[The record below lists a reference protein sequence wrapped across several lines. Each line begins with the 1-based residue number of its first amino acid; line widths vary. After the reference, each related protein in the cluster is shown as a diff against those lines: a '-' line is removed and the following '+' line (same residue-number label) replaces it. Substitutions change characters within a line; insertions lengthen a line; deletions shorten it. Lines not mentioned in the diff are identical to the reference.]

1 MLRANLDSMEPLG
14 EWEFRVSYVYESPC
28 LKILKLRLEP
38 GQRLMMDSE
47 ALQGKVSLLVLRGSG
62 EYEGCG
68 RRCYYLEEGD
78 IVISEMS
85 DPSSLLATDELS
97 VLVTVATSQ
106 KMSCE
111 VERGVSWY
119 S

>member
-1 MLRANLDSMEPLG
+1 MMRTNLCSMEMPG
-14 EWEFRVSYVYESPC
+14 DWEFRVGYVYESPC

-38 GQRLMMDSE
+38 GQRLMMDSD
-47 ALQGKVSLLVLRGSG
+47 ALQGKVSLLVLRGNG
-62 EYEGCG
+62 EYEGGG
-68 RRCYYLEEGD
+68 RRRYYLEEGD

-85 DPSSLLATDELS
+85 DPSSLLATEEMS
-97 VLVTVATSQ
+97 VLVTVAASRE
-106 KMSCE
+106 MSCD